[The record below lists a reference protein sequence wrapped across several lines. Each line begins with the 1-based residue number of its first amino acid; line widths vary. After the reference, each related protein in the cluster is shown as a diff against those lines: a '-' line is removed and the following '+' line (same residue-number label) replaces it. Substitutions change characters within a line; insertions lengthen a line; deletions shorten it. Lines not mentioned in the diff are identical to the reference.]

1 MNNILITSGGRRV
14 SLVKAFINELK
25 LIERESSVFVADY
38 SPNLSAAAQVADN
51 AFKICKIEDDCYI
64 DSLYNLCVK
73 NDVKLIV
80 PTLDTELLKLAE
92 SKERFLAVN
101 IQIVISSEK
110 LIKRSLNKLKT
121 HELFEELGIVT
132 AKVYSKNNFE
142 LPMFIKPI
150 NGSSS
155 NNNHIIKSKNEISKF
170 LLDDKSL
177 TFFEYLDHDV
187 YDEYTCDLYYSKLGT
202 LKCVIPRKRIEIR
215 AGEVSKGVTIKN
227 EVKSLIN
234 EKLASLEG
242 ARGCITLQL
251 FLHKESKEIKGI
263 EINPRF
269 GGGFPLSYLAGGNY
283 PKWII
288 QEYLFNKEI
297 SYFDDWEENL
307 LMLRYDSEIL
317 IKNHED

>member
-25 LIERESSVFVADY
+25 LIEPESSVFVADY
-38 SPNLSAAAQVADN
+38 SPNLSAAAQVADK
-51 AFKICKIEDDCYI
+51 AFKICKIEDECYI

-73 NDVKLIV
+73 NDIKLII

-92 SKERFLAVN
+92 SKKRFLTAN
-101 IQIVISSEK
+101 IQIVISSKK

-121 HELFEELGIVT
+121 HELFEELGIAT

-142 LPMFIKPI
+142 LPIFIKPI
-150 NGSSS
+150 NGSNS
-155 NNNHIIKSKNEISKF
+155 NNNHIIKSKDEISKLF
-170 LLDDKSL
+170 LDDKSL
-177 TFFEYLDHDV
+177 AFFEYLDHDF
-187 YDEYTCDLYYSKLGT
+187 YDEYTCDLYYNKLGE

-215 AGEVSKGVTIKN
+215 AGEISKGVTIKK

-234 EKLASLEG
+234 KTLSSLEG
-242 ARGCITLQL
+242 ARGCVTLQL
-251 FLHKESKEIKGI
+251 FLHKASKEIKGI